1 MGTPIL
7 GMCKTKTYKEIENL
21 IATIY
26 SNDISDFGNKSY
38 YPQILKIVSS
48 VNFRIF
54 DGDTNCSDEEFSA
67 TALGSNINSISR
79 GLGLPRETVR
89 RKVQELITDKKLFK
103 KDGKLFVTKEFR
115 EKNTKNIDLLVHKF
129 QKLAKTLNL
138 SLAS

>member
-54 DGDTNCSDEEFSA
+54 DGEKKVLAITNNNCFSFFWNFNCS
-67 TALGSNINSISR
+67 
-79 GLGLPRETVR
+79 
-89 RKVQELITDKKLFK
+89 
-103 KDGKLFVTKEFR
+103 
-115 EKNTKNIDLLVHKF
+115 
-129 QKLAKTLNL
+129 
-138 SLAS
+138 